1 MRFLKKV
8 VGTFLALLPI
18 VVIVLFVHFFFYQFE
33 TEILVKF
40 LVSVILASIGE
51 AFLLSG
57 IDSTIMP
64 MGELMV
70 QSINKASKL
79 VIFLFFAVAFGT
91 FATIAEPD
99 VAVFCGQAVMN
110 GVSISKTIFVF
121 LIGAGVGL
129 AVALG
134 VIRII
139 KNIDIKYI
147 YLFIF
152 SLIFLLATQV
162 PSEYMALAFDAGGA
176 TTGVITAPFLLAVA
190 SGISNKV
197 SKNDNKEVFGMIG
210 VASLGPIIS
219 TLLVFILMS
228 KGSASVGTATAEN
241 LSIYLSVLKQATLA
255 IVPLTIVFF
264 VYELILI
271 KLPIARKLSILL
283 GLIITFLGLYM
294 FLFSIE
300 FGITEMGSQIGKFIQ
315 TLSLPMVCVFCVVIG
330 FVITFSE
337 PSVVVLARQ
346 VQNATKGNI
355 SNIVVLLSIAVSMA
369 IAILVSV
376 LKIVYNINFFYIV
389 LIGYA
394 VALLLMFFV
403 PSLFTGLAFDSGG
416 VASGPMTSAFLLP
429 IMIQFA
435 SANSGALSGFGII
448 GIVSLSPIIVLQ
460 LLGFVYRVELD
471 KKAYT
476 DKKRAIKVSF
486 TADMYSNIIALE
498 NEHKILSRKKRNEN
512 KKV

>member
-8 VGTFLALLPI
+8 METFLALLPI
-18 VVIVLFVHFFFYQFE
+18 VVIVLFVHFFFYRFD
-33 TEILVKF
+33 TVVLVKF
-40 LVSVILASIGE
+40 LIAIVVASIGE

-79 VIFLFFAVAFGT
+79 VIFLFFAIAFGT

-99 VAVFCGQAVMN
+99 VSVFCGQAVSS
-110 GVSISKTIFVF
+110 GVSISKTVFVF
-121 LIGAGVGL
+121 MIGAGVGIAIAIGIL
-129 AVALG
+129 
-134 VIRII
+134 RII
-139 KNIDIKYI
+139 KNIDVKFI
-147 YLFIF
+147 YLIIF
-152 SLIFLLATQV
+152 SLIFLLCTQV
-162 PSEYMALAFDAGGA
+162 PSEYIALAFDAGGA
-176 TTGVITAPFLLAVA
+176 TTGIITAPFLLAIS
-190 SGISNKV
+190 SGISNKI
-197 SKNDNKEVFGMIG
+197 SKNDNKEVFGMVGI
-210 VASLGPIIS
+210 ASLGPIIS
-219 TLLVFILMS
+219 TLLVFIFLD
-228 KGSASVGTATAEN
+228 KGSASAGGVNVEQI
-241 LSIYLSVLKQATLA
+241 SIYLDVLKQATFA
-255 IVPLTIVFF
+255 IVPLAIVFF

-271 KLPIARKLSILL
+271 KLPVTKKLSILF
-283 GLIITFLGLYM
+283 GLVVTFVGLYM

-300 FGITEMGSQIGKFIQ
+300 FGITEMGTYIGEFIQ
-315 TLSLPMVCVFCVVIG
+315 TLSIPMVVLFCVIIG

-337 PSVVVLARQ
+337 PSVVVLAKQ
-346 VQNATKGNI
+346 VQGATKGNI
-355 SNIVVLLSIAVSMA
+355 SSFVVLISIAVSMA
-369 IAILVSV
+369 LAILVSV

-471 KKAYT
+471 KQDFN
-476 DKKRAIKVSF
+476 DKRHAIKVSY

-498 NEHKILSRKKRNEN
+498 NEHKLLSRKKKNED
-512 KKV
+512 

>member
-8 VGTFLALLPI
+8 METFLALLPI
-18 VVIVLFVHFFFYQFE
+18 AVIVLFVHFFFYRFE
-33 TEILVKF
+33 TGVLVKF
-40 LVSVILASIGE
+40 LISIVIASVGE

-70 QSINKASKL
+70 QTINKASKL

-99 VAVFCGQAVMN
+99 VSVFCGQAVSS
-110 GVSISKTIFVF
+110 GVAISKTAFVF
-121 LIGAGVGL
+121 LIGAGVG
-129 AVALG
+129 VAIAIG

-139 KNIDIKYI
+139 KNIDVKYI

-152 SLIFLLATQV
+152 STIFLLCTQV
-162 PSEYMALAFDAGGA
+162 PSEYIALAFDAGGA
-176 TTGVITAPFLLAVA
+176 TTGIITAPFLLAIA
-190 SGISNKV
+190 SGISNKS
-197 SKNDNKEVFGMIG
+197 SKNDNKEVFGMVGI
-210 VASLGPIIS
+210 ASLGPIIS
-219 TLLVFILMS
+219 TILVFIFLDRG
-228 KGSASVGTATAEN
+228 GSSAGGAN
-241 LSIYLSVLKQATLA
+241 LEQISIYLDVLKQTSFAIIPLA
-255 IVPLTIVFF
+255 IVFF
-264 VYELILI
+264 MYELILI
-271 KLPIARKLSILL
+271 KLPLSKKLSILL
-283 GLIITFLGLYM
+283 GLFVTFLGLYM
-294 FLFSIE
+294 FIFSIE
-300 FGITEMGSQIGKFIQ
+300 FGITEMGTYIGEFIQ
-315 TLSLPMVCVFCVVIG
+315 TLSVPMVVLFCVIIG

-337 PSVVVLARQ
+337 PSVVVLSKQ
-346 VQNATKGNI
+346 VQTATKGNI
-355 SNIVVLLSIAVSMA
+355 SNIVVLISIAVSMA
-369 IAILVSV
+369 LAILVSV
-376 LKIVYNINFFYIV
+376 LKIIYNINFFYIV

-394 VALLLMFFV
+394 IALLLMFFV

-471 KKAYT
+471 KQDFK
-476 DKKRAIKVSF
+476 DKRHAIKVSY

-498 NEHKILSRKKRNEN
+498 NEHKLLSRKRKDED
-512 KKV
+512 

>member
-8 VGTFLALLPI
+8 MGAFLALLPI
-18 VVIVLFVHFFFYQFE
+18 VVIVLFVHFFFYPFE
-33 TEILVKF
+33 TDILLKF
-40 LVSVILASIGE
+40 IISVVVASIGE

-70 QSINKASKL
+70 QSINKASKFVVFL
-79 VIFLFFAVAFGT
+79 VSAIAFGT

-99 VAVFCGQAVMN
+99 VSVFCGQVVGC
-110 GVSISKTIFVF
+110 GVSIPKTVLVF
-121 LIGAGVGL
+121 MIGSGVGI
-129 AVALG
+129 AITLG
-134 VIRII
+134 ILRIV
-139 KNIDIKYI
+139 KNIDIKYL

-152 SLIFLLATQV
+152 ALIFLLCTQV
-162 PSEYMALAFDAGGA
+162 PNEYIAIAFDAGGA
-176 TTGVITAPFLLAVA
+176 TTGIITAPFLLAIATGV
-190 SGISNKV
+190 SNKI

-219 TLLVFILMS
+219 TLIIFILKDRTS
-228 KGSASVGTATAEN
+228 GGIGSVQLEEI
-241 LSIYLSVLKQATLA
+241 SIYLDVLRQASLA
-255 IVPLTIVFF
+255 IIPIAIVFF

-271 KLPIARKLSILL
+271 RLPFTRKLTIFV
-283 GLIITFLGLYM
+283 GLVITFIGLYL
-294 FLFSIE
+294 FLFGIE
-300 FGITEMGSQIGKFIQ
+300 LGITEMGTQIGKFIQ
-315 TLSLPMVCVFCVVIG
+315 TLSLPMVIVFCVIIG
-330 FVITFSE
+330 FVIAFSE
-337 PSVVVLARQ
+337 PSVIVLSKQ
-346 VQNATKGNI
+346 VQSATKGNI
-355 SNIVVLLSIAVSMA
+355 SSFVVLISIAISMA
-369 IAILVSV
+369 LAILIAV
-376 LKIVYNINFFYIV
+376 LKVVYNINFFYVV
-389 LIGYA
+389 LVGYL

-435 SANSGALSGFGII
+435 SENSGALSGFGII

-460 LLGFVYRVELD
+460 LLGFVYRVGLD
-471 KKAYT
+471 KKAYI

-498 NEHKILSRKKRNEN
+498 NEHKLLSRKRKNE
-512 KKV
+512 K

>member
-8 VGTFLALLPI
+8 AGTFLALLPI
-18 VVIVLFVHFFFYQFE
+18 MVIVLFVHFFFYQFE
-33 TEILVKF
+33 TDVLIKF
-40 LVSVILASIGE
+40 IVAIVVASIGE

-70 QSINKASKL
+70 QSINKASKFVVFL
-79 VIFLFFAVAFGT
+79 VFAIAFGT

-99 VAVFCGQAVMN
+99 VAVFCGQAVGN
-110 GVSISKTIFVF
+110 GVNISKTLFVF
-121 LIGAGVGL
+121 MIGGGVGV
-129 AVALG
+129 AIALG
-134 VIRII
+134 VVRII

-152 SLIFLLATQV
+152 STIFLLSTQV
-162 PSEYMALAFDAGGA
+162 SSEYIALAFDAGGA
-176 TTGVITAPFLLAVA
+176 TTGVITAPFLLAIS

-219 TLLVFILMS
+219 TLLIFVLMNKS
-228 KGSASVGTATAEN
+228 SGSAGVVNEET
-241 LSIYLSVLKQATLA
+241 LSIYLSVLKQTTLA

-271 KLPIARKLSILL
+271 KLPIARKFSILL
-283 GLIITFLGLYM
+283 GLIITFLGLYL

-300 FGITEMGSQIGKFIQ
+300 FGITAMGTEIGKFIQ
-315 TLSLPMVCVFCVVIG
+315 TLSLPMVVVFCVIIG

-355 SNIVVLLSIAVSMA
+355 SNIVVLFSIAISMA
-369 IAILVSV
+369 LAILISV

-389 LIGYA
+389 LIGYTI
-394 VALLLMFFV
+394 ALLLMFFV

-435 SANSGALSGFGII
+435 STNAGALSGFGII

-471 KKAYT
+471 KKDYN
-476 DKKRAIKVSF
+476 DKKNAIKVSF

-498 NEHKILSRKKRNEN
+498 NEHKILSRKKKNED
-512 KKV
+512 